1 MIPRDT
7 TAAMITVS
15 MKIAML
21 HTLLLTAEH
30 IKPTALLSNSELR
43 HDLKIQNDALP
54 E

>member
-21 HTLLLTAEH
+21 HTLSPIRRAYKADGAVVKFQTE
-30 IKPTALLSNSELR
+30 T
-43 HDLKIQNDALP
+43 
-54 E
+54 